1 MRATSTTLTR
11 RTIRDDRRN
20 ARATESE
27 PRGSSSAVLFYAY
40 LVLLAF
46 EWLGLQTEIA
56 PLRAIRFTT
65 LLGYSL
71 LVAVMVQQGVR
82 DIAGHPQARIFFALI
97 ALTIASMSWAVVT
110 KAAFDSIR
118 PLVDYT
124 VFFFLTAALVDRR
137 ERITKLAWTLAIVC
151 AVLVLRNFEKLGQT
165 LRAGGFKAG
174 YFLGDGNDLAWGM
187 VIALPLIAFLFLAR
201 KDTLS
206 RLGGLAGVAVC
217 LMGIVGTG
225 SRGGSLALGASL
237 LYYLVF
243 ISKKKT
249 AALAAVAAI
258 GLAIAVV
265 APGSYFT
272 RMKTVATYEED
283 SSAQSRLMLWGY
295 AFQMATDFPLGVGAG
310 NFASAYGRYYA
321 PVGERSANANAVAW
335 GQGRWLNAHSIY
347 FKALGEYGFLG
358 FAMMIWLV
366 VMNLRQALRLQKA
379 LVVRPDAAIPCEWAG
394 LVAMSFC
401 GYAVAGIFLGGLAYP
416 HMFFVSGLVVA
427 IARNVDPIASST
439 RLVRRGSKPVAP
451 ESTDPVLQPGVRT
464 RGAVPTRR
472 VTKGGVD
479 GHE

>member
-1 MRATSTTLTR
+1 MQATSTTLTR
-11 RTIRDDRRN
+11 RTIRDDPRN

-82 DIAGHPQARIFFALI
+82 DIAGRPQARIFFALI

-124 VFFFLTAALVDRR
+124 AFFFLTAALIDRR
-137 ERITKLAWTLAIVC
+137 ERITKLAWTLGIVC
-151 AVLVLRNFEKLGQT
+151 AVLVFRNFEMLGQT

-174 YFLGDGNDLAWGM
+174 YFLGDGNDFAWGM
-187 VIALPLIAFLFLAR
+187 VVALPLIAFLFLAR
-201 KDTLS
+201 KDILS
-206 RLGGLAGVAVC
+206 RLVGLAGVAVC
-217 LMGIVGTG
+217 LIGIVGTG
-225 SRGGSLALGASL
+225 SRGGSLALGTSL
-237 LYYLVF
+237 LFYLVF
-243 ISKKKT
+243 VSKKKT
-249 AALAAVAAI
+249 AAFAAVAAI

-265 APGSYFT
+265 APGSYFA

-321 PVGERSANANAVAW
+321 PVGERSANANDVAW

-358 FAMMIWLV
+358 FSLMIWIV
-366 VMNLRQALRLQKA
+366 VTNLRQSLRLQKA
-379 LVVRPDAAIPCEWAG
+379 LLVRPNPAIPGEWAG
-394 LVAMSFC
+394 LVSMSFC
-401 GYAVAGIFLGGLAYP
+401 GYAAAGIFLGGLAYP
-416 HMFFVSGLVVA
+416 HVFFVSGLIVA
-427 IARNVDPIASST
+427 IARIVDPVASST
-439 RLVRRGSKPVAP
+439 RLVKQHPQSDAPASVESVRRPS
-451 ESTDPVLQPGVRT
+451 VRI
-464 RGAVPTRR
+464 RR
-472 VTKGGVD
+472 AARPSRLTNGIAD
-479 GHE
+479 GH